1 MSGRANEDFF
11 FEVFKQLHFPYF
23 SIDLY
28 ALARGLTAP
37 NPSGTSHFGIRVP
50 DVKARKASII
60 QAFRALF
67 RGIDVPPVFDR
78 HFAQSKIIND
88 MFGCRH
94 MLAKMTK
101 QQNAAFA
108 IAERADVLMWEEETA
123 WPLAYSTFL
132 TQLSTL
138 FELYRQLV
146 EHRLRELAEATGQ
159 PAEVLDQTSRVLP
172 TRFHYAMASLGA
184 WAGGA
189 VNLQYFSYYAT
200 QPLTRDPVKNQEY
213 AKLIGYSEA
222 DAKDLTDGGLIV
234 VPASLACAIADAQGS
249 IYLTGIGLNEFSGSN
264 LPKKVL
270 QLSDTVDASLAGFVI
285 DKHYRAPFSA
295 PPIEDDALYGN
306 GNVLRDHYSEFYESV
321 KFTELLRAKHY
332 CIPII
337 DVRSMDEMR
346 EIVARVPP
354 RGEERLYFRGQ
365 SSLYALQRPERIKR
379 LLFGESCAIEP
390 SLPTAATRNNVDY
403 DSLHFALRYFVQ
415 EQILGQLSGRA
426 EVAGIYE
433 LWLKEATSPKCELD
447 YAIMALAQHYG
458 IPTPGLDVTTDL
470 HVATWFATN
479 RFDKKDGRCS
489 YEVSKP
495 GAWNSSPEKWPIVFA
510 GQTVTHSVGM
520 SLQDCQ
526 ELEKFGL
533 AALRPQRQQ
542 ALFFHGG
549 HSDHQ
554 NRMAET
560 LVCAFRLAPGLYPTA
575 CDFDQLFPPP
585 EEDKAYKCLLEFGG
599 EEPYASLG
607 GKYVQRFH

>member
-1 MSGRANEDFF
+1 M
-11 FEVFKQLHFPYF
+11 
-23 SIDLY
+23 
-28 ALARGLTAP
+28 GLTTP
-37 NPSGTSHFGIRVP
+37 NPAGTSHFGIRIP
-50 DVKARKASII
+50 NVKARRARIV

-67 RGIDVPPVFDR
+67 KEIDVPPVFDR
-78 HFAQSKIIND
+78 LFAQSKTIND
-88 MFGCRH
+88 VFGCRH
-94 MLAKMTK
+94 MLAEMTK
-101 QQNAAFA
+101 QKNAAFA
-108 IAERADVLMWEEETA
+108 IAEKGDLLMWEEQTA

-138 FELYRQLV
+138 FDLYRQFV
-146 EHRLRELAEATGQ
+146 EFRLSELAKATGQ

-189 VNLQYFSYYAT
+189 VNLQYFSHYAT
-200 QPLTRDPVKNQEY
+200 QPQTRNKAKNQEY

-234 VPASLACAIADAQGS
+234 VPASLASAIADAQGS
-249 IYLTGIGLNEFSGSN
+249 IYLTGIGLNEFSASN
-264 LPKKVL
+264 PPKKIL
-270 QLSDTVDASLAGFVI
+270 QLSDSVDATLGGFVI

-295 PPIEDDALYGN
+295 PPLGDHALYGS

-332 CIPII
+332 CVPII
-337 DVRSMDEMR
+337 GVRSIDEMQ
-346 EIVARVPP
+346 EVVASVPP
-354 RGEERLYFRGQ
+354 RGEQRLYFRGQ
-365 SSLYALQRPERIKR
+365 GTLYALERPERIKR

-390 SLPTAATRNNVDY
+390 SLPTAATRHNVDY

-415 EQILGQLSGRA
+415 EQVLGQASAREGAR
-426 EVAGIYE
+426 IYE
-433 LWLKEATSPKCELD
+433 SWLKEATSPKCELD

-470 HVATWFATN
+470 HVAAWFATN

-489 YEVSKP
+489 YQVTKP
-495 GAWNSSPEKWPIVFA
+495 GDWNLNPEKWPIIFV
-510 GQTVTHSVGM
+510 GQAVTRSVGM
-520 SLQDCQ
+520 SLQDCR

-533 AALRPQRQQ
+533 EALRPQRQK

-560 LVCAFRLAPGLYPTA
+560 LVFAFRLAPGFYPTN

-599 EEPYASLG
+599 EEPYAGLG
-607 GKYVQRFH
+607 GKQVQRFH